1 MASETE
7 LQRHDLPAAREA
19 LEKARCASVQVT
31 DELEAG
37 RIAAL
42 AGRIALSVGDV
53 AQAETDLQV
62 AQEIFMRLGA
72 NLDLRRVEDALKRRA
87 NVRIEAIPALVGAQR

>member
-1 MASETE
+1 MCLGSGD
-7 LQRHDLPAAREA
+7 RRIG
-19 LEKARCASVQVT
+19 
-31 DELEAG
+31 G
-37 RIAAL
+37 RPHCAL
-42 AGRIALSVGDV
+42 AGRIALSAGDV